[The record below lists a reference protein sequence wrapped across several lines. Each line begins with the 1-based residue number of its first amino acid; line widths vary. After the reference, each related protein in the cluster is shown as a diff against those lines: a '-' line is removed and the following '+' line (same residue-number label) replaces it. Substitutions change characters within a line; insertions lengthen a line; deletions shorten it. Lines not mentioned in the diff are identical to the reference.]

1 MSTNPAFI
9 ESAFKELMGELR
21 RNNGL
26 LELVS
31 DQLTLLTAYTANGE
45 KINELDSPE
54 VSLFSE
60 VHLRQTLVGLFEKIA
75 EDRAKLN
82 LKA

>member
-1 MSTNPAFI
+1 
-9 ESAFKELMGELR
+9 MGELR

-60 VHLRQTLVGLFEKIA
+60 VHLRQTLVGLFKKIE
-75 EDRAKLN
+75 EDRAKLK
-82 LKA
+82 LKS